1 MTDYFAFYGLPVTFH
16 PDAAV
21 IKQKFYELSKK
32 YHPDFYIN
40 ESEEK
45 QSEVLELSTLNNKAY
60 QLLGHPQKR
69 LQYILEL
76 KGMLQEGEGYK
87 LPQDFLMEMM
97 DINETLMDLQFDP
110 DAVRLEELKKEVD
123 GVEAGLTAS
132 IDALTVSFDALN
144 EEEQAHVLAEIK
156 DLYYRNK
163 YLYRLRES
171 IVKAS
176 ASV

>member
-16 PDAAV
+16 PDAAL

-40 ESEEK
+40 ESEDK

-60 QLLGHPQKR
+60 QLLGNPQKR

-76 KGMLQEGEGYK
+76 KGMIQEGEGYK

-97 DINETLMDLQFDP
+97 DINEALMDLQFDP
-110 DAVRLEELKKEVD
+110 DAARLEELKKEVD
-123 GVEAGLTAS
+123 GVEVALTAK
-132 IDALTVSFDALN
+132 IDALTVSFDNLN
-144 EEEQAHVLAEIK
+144 EEQQSLVLAQIK

-176 ASV
+176 ASA